1 MKKSLNLW
9 SLNSATTL
17 RSKWNLF
24 TFMMLLM
31 MMYSSSLLYPV
42 RLINRGNEKTPIFP
56 SWKMTKIG
64 KKYNLLL
71 DFFLF
76 LFLTFQINSID
87 IKCQPEIS
95 VAGSNFS
102 WVLLATFTDQKVF
115 LIVMKV
121 DWNYCGIVKI
131 DSVHYLHRE
140 KTGMLVDN
148 GLIVMKVD
156 WNYCGI
162 VKIDSV
168 HYLHREKTGMLV
180 DKSG

>member
-1 MKKSLNLW
+1 MKFLEVGFFEKSTFCLFKISARMKKSLNLW

-31 MMYSSSLLYPV
+31 MIYSSSLLYPV

-95 VAGSNFS
+95 VVGSNFS

-121 DWNYCGIVKI
+121 KEACKLQINISI
-131 DSVHYLHRE
+131 
-140 KTGMLVDN
+140 GM
-148 GLIVMKVD
+148 
-156 WNYCGI
+156 Y
-162 VKIDSV
+162 
-168 HYLHREKTGMLV
+168 
-180 DKSG
+180 KSKNF